1 MVGVCSRA
9 SPCVTKQGAMGQ
21 DLGGPDPDGDLVI
34 QFEVPGTHPNICQ
47 DSEQGCRVKVG
58 ARKASCGLH

>member
-1 MVGVCSRA
+1 
-9 SPCVTKQGAMGQ
+9 MGQ